1 MHLFKIKYPN
11 IRNSLASNPTVFG
24 GYVGQLLVRTGRNY
38 ISKGSWDSS
47 YLKYKCMYTYVK
59 HICMYVVSWNILCA
73 HKLYNAG
80 NYSGAT
86 LWLLILIDFQQTCH
100 TRRKKPILAPR
111 KSRLSASTHMQVYM
125 YVHALFERLRV
136 CFLECAPFDS
146 GCKFLRSSYV
156 EIFFRRMI

>member
-111 KSRLSASTHMQVYM
+111 KFPLVCIYTYASVYVCACSVWTPTRMLFRMCTLWFWMQVPP
-125 YVHALFERLRV
+125 LKL
-136 CFLECAPFDS
+136 C
-146 GCKFLRSSYV
+146 GN
-156 EIFFRRMI
+156 IF